1 MEQRGK
7 LGQDGSLLNQDPS
20 PRPEQQGNCQER
32 TSPVSQMFGWM
43 NPLKWSSGGM
53 EESKEES
60 QQEKSLVEPTKDA
73 KNAGWAMPRGY
84 FCK

>member
-1 MEQRGK
+1 
-7 LGQDGSLLNQDPS
+7 
-20 PRPEQQGNCQER
+20 
-32 TSPVSQMFGWM
+32 MFGWM

-73 KNAGWAMPRGY
+73 KKAGWAMPRGY